1 MQTSDA
7 RPSGRTS
14 WKRLALVMVPTLA
27 TAGALVATMASGAL
41 ATSFG
46 VSATS
51 FPVAGESFQIAS
63 TRLEGDGF
71 VQFGVVDRGRDGLYP
86 EALSGI
92 RSATLHHLCQSVVQ
106 NVPLL
111 GPVTLRF
118 TSTPA
123 HADRLIANAHDL
135 RGDAVFQNI
144 NIGQDAGTVRGVPGV
159 QGTPGTFGEQAS
171 SVVIGDLRQTTR
183 SISAATF
190 RLPDLHLTV
199 RRGDHSCF

>member
-7 RPSGRTS
+7 RSSGRTS

-51 FPVAGESFQIAS
+51 FPVAGESFQIRS
-63 TRLEGDGF
+63 SRLVGDGF
-71 VQFGVVDRGRDGLYP
+71 VQFGVVQRGRDGLYP
-86 EALSGI
+86 EALTGI
-92 RSATLHHLCQSVVQ
+92 RSATLHHLCQSIVQ

-135 RGDAVFQNI
+135 RGDAVFRNI
-144 NIGQDAGTVRGVPGV
+144 NIGQDAGTVQGVPGV
-159 QGTPGTFGEQAS
+159 QGTPGTFAEQAS
-171 SVVIGDLRQTTR
+171 SVTVDDLRQTTR

-199 RRGDHSCF
+199 RRGDQSCF